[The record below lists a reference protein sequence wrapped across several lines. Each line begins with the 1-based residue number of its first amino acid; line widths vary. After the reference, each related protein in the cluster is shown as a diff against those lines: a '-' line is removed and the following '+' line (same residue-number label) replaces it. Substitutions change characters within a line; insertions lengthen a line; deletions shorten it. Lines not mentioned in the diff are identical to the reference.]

1 MNTVC
6 VEVVSTY
13 PNLTFHAK
21 RKSSE
26 ERSSKVIVAIVI
38 VVVVIV
44 IIIISISIRFCL
56 CELTACKSSLINPP
70 HAVEEPSSRPRV
82 AYGGLP

>member
-6 VEVVSTY
+6 VGVVSTY

-26 ERSSKVIVAIVI
+26 ERSSKVIVVLVI

-44 IIIISISIRFCL
+44 IIIISIRFCL